1 LEKWAYDLRAMASE
15 FRESRRF
22 KDLTDAIDRYHSA
35 FSVHADLLEAKRAID
50 TLHEVEKDESERF
63 RFAAALMTHAVAMY
77 ARATI
82 SDQDGRRPVDVT
94 RSFPEELKHKHAAI
108 ADLRNTVVAHYG
120 VPKGSHAHRWNDE
133 RTVLR
138 WHPEGRSFSYLSRRA
153 GFVAEAVNDLA
164 ILTRHAGLAVAAAI
178 DERELKLRALLKK
191 FENDPEV
198 AAVAQ
203 RCRFKPEAFYKTEVA
218 VDAFWH
224 GVGSE

>member
-1 LEKWAYDLRAMASE
+1 MASE
-15 FRESRRF
+15 FRKSRRF
-22 KDLTDAIDRYHSA
+22 KELTDAIDRYHSA

-50 TLHEVEKDESERF
+50 TLYEVDKDENERI

-94 RSFPEELKHKHAAI
+94 RTFSDELKQKHAEI
-108 ADLRNTVVAHYG
+108 ADLRNTIVAHYG
-120 VPKGSHAHRWNDE
+120 VPKGSHANRWNDE

-153 GFVAEAVNDLA
+153 GFVAEVVNDLSL
-164 ILTRHAGLAVAAAI
+164 LTRHAGLAVAAAI
-178 DERELKLRALLKK
+178 DDRELKLRALLRR
-191 FENDPEV
+191 FDNDPEV

-203 RCRFKPEAFYKTEVA
+203 RCRFNPEDFYTTEDGVH
-218 VDAFWH
+218 AFWH
-224 GVGSE
+224 LAGSD